1 MRNLNFNSFLSIF
14 PSSPRP
20 PLLSPSQ
27 ASEAVAEASL
37 AAAAA
42 TTAAAADSGGGGGG
56 GGGGV
61 GGEGGE
67 GGGGGGGGGGG
78 DVGVLDTDILLNL
91 ALEKLG
97 DIVMSS
103 PNERDERDGGEDVS
117 LDVTTVSLD
126 TSPPTSRQVCRDI
139 NCVY

>member
-1 MRNLNFNSFLSIF
+1 M
-14 PSSPRP
+14 
-20 PLLSPSQ
+20 
-27 ASEAVAEASL
+27 
-37 AAAAA
+37 
-42 TTAAAADSGGGGGG
+42 
-56 GGGGV
+56 
-61 GGEGGE
+61 
-67 GGGGGGGGGGG
+67 
-78 DVGVLDTDILLNL
+78 LDTDILLNL